1 MATTKIQ
8 GNAAGSG
15 SVTVTAPNTNSNRT
29 VTLPDADVTLP
40 TAHSQATLTTQGD
53 ILYASGA
60 NTLARLPKGSWG
72 QALAI
77 NRDATAPEWGIGIP
91 TAIVADVKAQNNN
104 GGTFSSGAWRTR
116 DLNTIIHETHADI
129 VTLNSQNM
137 VVPTGTYLFHWSAP
151 GALCNGFV
159 TQLKRTDSGSGT
171 PGGGAATVKA
181 GSVEYASASGDT
193 QSRSMGH
200 AIAIV
205 TSATGDFE
213 IQAYGATTRANDG
226 FGVKMNVSEEIY
238 TYCIIQKIA

>member
-1 MATTKIQ
+1 MTKIKNNELTHS
-8 GNAAGSG
+8 GNTGTSNIVFGSSGEVTPSKLKIGSDAAGDIAYYNG
-15 SVTVTAPNTNSNRT
+15 
-29 VTLPDADVTLP
+29 
-40 TAHSQATLTTQGD
+40 TQ
-53 ILYASGA
+53 YVR
-60 NTLARLPKGSWG
+60 LAKGTWG

-104 GGTFSSGAWRTR
+104 GGTFTASAWRTR
-116 DLNTIIHETHADI
+116 DLQTVIHETHADI
-129 VTLNSQNM
+129 VTLNSNNM

-181 GSVEYASASGDT
+181 GSVEYASQSGDT
-193 QSRSMGH
+193 QSRSTGH